1 MMVEQVV
8 RRIFLRGLY
17 RSLPMAQTVGTA
29 SENKNIPADA
39 QDISL
44 IDCDVHNQPNS
55 IDELMVFL
63 SEGWR
68 AYIRQSGFKDAFL
81 RSLNK
86 I

>member
-1 MMVEQVV
+1 
-8 RRIFLRGLY
+8 
-17 RSLPMAQTVGTA
+17 MAQRVETA
-29 SENKNIPADA
+29 SEHESGSAGS
-39 QDISL
+39 QDVSL